1 MTDTQKVPMT
11 PDDAFK
17 VWLEI
22 YKLMWSR
29 LQTMT
34 IIEVAMFAG
43 WYVLVKDSHPVLALA
58 LVTVVTALLGLLWWN
73 TEIDVVAMTKFRERY
88 ETKYELPDTGLKK
101 HVGRR
106 SGRMVHVVALTVNVL
121 LIGYG
126 VLCLVGKECACRL

>member
-1 MTDTQKVPMT
+1 MAADQREPIT
-11 PDDAFK
+11 PEDAFK

-73 TEIDVVAMTKFRERY
+73 TEIDVVAMTAFRDRY
-88 ETKYELPDTGLKK
+88 ETKYELPNTGLKK
-101 HVGRR
+101 HSGRR
-106 SGRMVHVVALTVNVL
+106 SGRMVHVVAVAVNLL